1 MIRNPILHDTFVR
14 LYHIVLCI
22 LLGMAYAICF
32 GIAFHLSTLS
42 IAADTMVSMLLF
54 FGEAV
59 MLWSV
64 FTFSRLEVLDF
75 YQSVI
80 INIIY
85 ALLAVIIMLAIE
97 YMILTVVSDNIDLF
111 LSSLP
116 ARMFSLFVIY
126 VSFRRYYIINR
137 PEEDNY
143 SQEDN
148 LKVDTYSEK
157 TAPVE
162 TIERITV
169 KVGTKIKVIPIKDL
183 ICLKAEDDYVSIIT
197 AEGHWLKSE
206 RLKDYE
212 LLLPADRFVRIHR
225 SCIVNISMITKIE
238 RYGQKQ
244 LLVLSNGQS
253 IRISSTGYKLLR
265 AKLNL

>member
-1 MIRNPILHDTFVR
+1 MIRNPILHDTIVR

-32 GIAFHLSTLS
+32 GIAFHFSTLS
-42 IAADTMVSMLLF
+42 IVADAMVSMLLF

-97 YMILTVVSDNIDLF
+97 YAVLIVVSDNINIF

-143 SQEDN
+143 NQEDN
-148 LKVDTYSEK
+148 LKLDTDSEK
-157 TAPVE
+157 AVPE

-169 KVGTKIKVIPIKDL
+169 KVGTKIKVIPIEDL